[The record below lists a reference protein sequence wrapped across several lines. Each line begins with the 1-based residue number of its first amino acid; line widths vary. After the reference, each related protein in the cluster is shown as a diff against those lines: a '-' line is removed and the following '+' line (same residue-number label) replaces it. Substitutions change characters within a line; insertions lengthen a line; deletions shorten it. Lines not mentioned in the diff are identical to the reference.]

1 MLNALSAAEQ
11 AILSGDEDKLY
22 EALKA
27 MGVQNLQAQN
37 KGWYLK
43 QLQADREA
51 KEQVSGAARCG
62 ERLSGPSFLTC
73 TSSSSSGVSRRD
85 ADQGRA
91 AERRGRGQ
99 RQRRRLP
106 EEYAH
111 TTQDSSSCRSLCLP
125 HMEPRLH
132 FWSLGRSDQGVWPDI
147 KFPPPQVFSSP
158 LPCHTSL
165 QTIMFDSRLFCL
177 QC

>member
-11 AILSGDEDKLY
+11 AVLSGDEDKLY

-51 KEQVSGAARCG
+51 KEQVSGAARFG
-62 ERLSGPSFLTC
+62 KGRRLSVSSLLTC
-73 TSSSSSGVSRRD
+73 SSSSSSGISRRS
-85 ADQGRA
+85 ADQGRV

-99 RQRRRLP
+99 PKRRRLP
-106 EEYAH
+106 EVYAH
-111 TTQDSSSCRSLCLP
+111 VTHNSSSFDSGAVG
-125 HMEPRLH
+125 LH
-132 FWSLGRSDQGVWPDI
+132 QAGVFVI
-147 KFPPPQVFSSP
+147 AP
-158 LPCHTSL
+158 LPVIAQNCACQAVFWVFMVESASHPATHPY
-165 QTIMFDSRLFCL
+165 RP
-177 QC
+177 